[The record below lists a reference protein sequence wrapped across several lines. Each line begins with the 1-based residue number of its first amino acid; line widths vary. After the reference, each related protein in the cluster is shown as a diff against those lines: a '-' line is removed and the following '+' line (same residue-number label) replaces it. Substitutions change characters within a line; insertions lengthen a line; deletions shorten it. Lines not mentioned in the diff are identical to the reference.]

1 MDIPHH
7 RLAQI
12 LSTLGLTVG
21 PDVINYHSDAFTKYV
36 STEYLNSERHESDEV
51 YRMFELTLLHNAT
64 GLRIVYTTSESYF
77 GDSVEYKVIGLYIT
91 TAQQQTRS
99 VLDVDFEKEEFITST
114 GRVEFAEVD
123 KGVDERGG
131 VRS

>member
-1 MDIPHH
+1 MHY
-7 RLAQI
+7 
-12 LSTLGLTVG
+12 S
-21 PDVINYHSDAFTKYV
+21 SEAFTKYV
-36 STEYLNSERHESDEV
+36 STEYLNSERHETDEI

-64 GLRIVYTTSESYF
+64 GLRIVYTTTESYF

-91 TAQQQTRS
+91 TVLKQTLS
-99 VLDVDFEKEEFITST
+99 VLDVDFEKEEFITSM
-114 GRVEFAEVD
+114 GRVEFAGVD